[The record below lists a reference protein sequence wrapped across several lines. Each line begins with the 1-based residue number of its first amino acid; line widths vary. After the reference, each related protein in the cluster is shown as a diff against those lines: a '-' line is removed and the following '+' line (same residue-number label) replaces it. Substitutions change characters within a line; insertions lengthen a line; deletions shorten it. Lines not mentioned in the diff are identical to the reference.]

1 MRALLSFLIFNS
13 IGAPTK
19 IVAKVDIPELLKNV
33 VSSVEKFK
41 LTDVELFAGKDNGTV
56 FGEYAVVTKMKG
68 TALRRPLNEG
78 RRVSFPMDL
87 PGIAAPLSCGDEKIV
102 KCVVLGRITNRVRNL
117 YIFLFRSSSGCKS
130 IARN

>member
-1 MRALLSFLIFNS
+1 MRAQPEHALFWREGDPSSSESRQFANFSCRVQVRALLSFLIFNS

-19 IVAKVDIPELLKNV
+19 IVAKVGIPELLKNV

-68 TALRRPLNEG
+68 TSA
-78 RRVSFPMDL
+78 SQ
-87 PGIAAPLSCGDEKIV
+87 A
-102 KCVVLGRITNRVRNL
+102 TQ
-117 YIFLFRSSSGCKS
+117 
-130 IARN
+130 